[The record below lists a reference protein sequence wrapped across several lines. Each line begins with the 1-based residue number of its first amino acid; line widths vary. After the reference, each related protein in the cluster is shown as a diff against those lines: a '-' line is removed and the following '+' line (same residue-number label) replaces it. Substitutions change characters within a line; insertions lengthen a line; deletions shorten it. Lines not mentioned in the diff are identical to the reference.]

1 MDIDK
6 IYFLFYNHRQMTTS
20 LKSCQKEV
28 FSIKIYH
35 FNELE
40 QFHYYDLVSD
50 DIGITK
56 HTAALTEPLHG
67 HDYYEIEYVYEG
79 LGVQVINGTP
89 YPVETGCIMLFDVT
103 DVHSYYSL
111 KDIAVYNCC
120 FTRKNFMHHFS
131 FESLHSPVVHLD
143 SYFQLQIEQL
153 LYLLE
158 NELRNKR
165 TQYLDVAWTL
175 LDLILLSIFRN
186 EANPVLANT
195 FWSPLLT
202 NIATNYQTITLS
214 EAADIMGVSVRHFCR
229 LFKRDYNCTFH
240 EYMKTI
246 RIQQAKQQLL
256 YSNKSI
262 GELPEAVGYGN
273 ACSFFQDFKQIVG
286 LTPYQYRSQM
296 QNSPTFP
303 SMQRICP
310 PLSDQN

>member
-1 MDIDK
+1 
-6 IYFLFYNHRQMTTS
+6 
-20 LKSCQKEV
+20 
-28 FSIKIYH
+28 
-35 FNELE
+35 
-40 QFHYYDLVSD
+40 
-50 DIGITK
+50 
-56 HTAALTEPLHG
+56 
-67 HDYYEIEYVYEG
+67 
-79 LGVQVINGTP
+79 
-89 YPVETGCIMLFDVT
+89 
-103 DVHSYYSL
+103 
-111 KDIAVYNCC
+111 
-120 FTRKNFMHHFS
+120 MHHFS

-240 EYMKTI
+240 EYMKTNSDSAGQTAVVI
-246 RIQQAKQQLL
+246 LQQEYRRTAGGGRLWQCVVSFRI
-256 YSNKSI
+256 SN
-262 GELPEAVGYGN
+262 
-273 ACSFFQDFKQIVG
+273 
-286 LTPYQYRSQM
+286 RSWV
-296 QNSPTFP
+296 
-303 SMQRICP
+303 
-310 PLSDQN
+310 